1 MREKKI
7 KKKEKNKNIF
17 IQKGDMQLNDR
28 QNYDDR
34 HINIFLLHTHT
45 HSLTYTLAHFIKT
58 YFGRFFNF
66 NHNLHIHHCLN

>member
-1 MREKKI
+1 
-7 KKKEKNKNIF
+7 
-17 IQKGDMQLNDR
+17 MQLNDR